1 LARSHGN
8 VWRLCSQE
16 DKGGQKKGTDNA
28 VFSKFLSMALLGE
41 LLGVAD
47 IDGSIMS
54 MNTVQTRTGKNA
66 ANNQNYSLIF
76 VDRTVAEPE

>member
-1 LARSHGN
+1 
-8 VWRLCSQE
+8 
-16 DKGGQKKGTDNA
+16 
-28 VFSKFLSMALLGE
+28 MALLGG